1 MKITTSFGKQGK
13 IIMLF
18 ITKIPANIKSFDY
31 LMAKSR
37 VRIQYSIGKLE
48 TVDYI

>member
-1 MKITTSFGKQGK
+1 M
-13 IIMLF
+13 
-18 ITKIPANIKSFDY
+18 KSFDF

-48 TVDYI
+48 TVDYIGVLAATLDLGI